1 MARWLIGFVLGVI
14 MFAIGLFVAL
24 RPLWTHDSVML
35 GSRAL
40 DFLFAIVFML
50 RGVLNVRTA
59 LNRRAN
65 VVAPGH

>member
-14 MFAIGLFVAL
+14 MFAIGLFVAF
-24 RPLWTHDSVML
+24 RPLWTHDGVML

-40 DFLFAIVFML
+40 DILFAIVFML

-65 VVAPGH
+65 AVAPGH